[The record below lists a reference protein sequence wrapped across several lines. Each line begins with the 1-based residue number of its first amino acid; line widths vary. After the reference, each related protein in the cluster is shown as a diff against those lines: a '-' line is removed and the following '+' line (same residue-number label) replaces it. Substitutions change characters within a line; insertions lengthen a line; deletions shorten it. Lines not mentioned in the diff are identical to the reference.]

1 MTRARHDESTRAND
15 IERRLDALAARRW
28 SKAEEMNRLTLGS
41 GDDEVTLYGPP
52 AATAAFVATL
62 TAAGDALHEARV
74 EAATLRTR
82 VEQLARARDTAEAE
96 RARTARS
103 ASHAAAA
110 PASHAAASSA
120 RSDAGTGPR
129 GRDRGVAGSHAT
141 LESVPA
147 SLIAPFR
154 PDARTLT
161 AAKENPLVALAVQAT
176 KAMQPDASEL
186 ERARLL
192 AMAYAASTGDLER
205 FWTARAQR
213 SAKTIQARTGER
225 SKKK

>member
-1 MTRARHDESTRAND
+1 MTRTRQAEPARAND
-15 IERRLDALAARRW
+15 VERRLDALAARHW
-28 SKAEEMNRLTLGS
+28 STAEEITRLTLGS
-41 GDDEVTLYGPP
+41 GDDEVTLYGTPT
-52 AATAAFVATL
+52 ATAAFVETL
-62 TAAGDALHEARV
+62 SAAGDALHDARV
-74 EAATLRTR
+74 EAATLHARF
-82 VEQLARARDTAEAE
+82 EQLERARDTAEAE
-96 RARTARS
+96 RTRTARS

-110 PASHAAASSA
+110 PASHAAVSSA
-120 RSDAGTGPR
+120 RAGAAEESR
-129 GRDRGVAGSHAT
+129 GHDRGAAGAHGT

-147 SLIAPFR
+147 SLIAPFH
-154 PDARTLT
+154 PDSRTLA

-213 SAKTIQARTGER
+213 SAKTMQARTGER

>member
-1 MTRARHDESTRAND
+1 MTRARRDEPARPND
-15 IERRLDALAARRW
+15 VERRLDALAARHW
-28 SKAEEMNRLTLGS
+28 STAEELTRLTLGS
-41 GDDEVTLYGPP
+41 GDDEVTLYGTP
-52 AATAAFVATL
+52 AATAAFVATV

-74 EAATLRTR
+74 EAATLRAR
-82 VEQLARARDTAEAE
+82 VEQLERTRDAAEAE
-96 RARTARS
+96 RTRSARS
-103 ASHAAAA
+103 ASHATAPRASRAAA
-110 PASHAAASSA
+110 AAAQHGAAAGSRA
-120 RSDAGTGPR
+120 RDA
-129 GRDRGVAGSHAT
+129 AGSHGT
-141 LESVPA
+141 LENVPA
-147 SLIAPFR
+147 SLIAPFH
-154 PDARTLT
+154 PDARTLA

-213 SAKTIQARTGER
+213 SAKTMQTRSGER